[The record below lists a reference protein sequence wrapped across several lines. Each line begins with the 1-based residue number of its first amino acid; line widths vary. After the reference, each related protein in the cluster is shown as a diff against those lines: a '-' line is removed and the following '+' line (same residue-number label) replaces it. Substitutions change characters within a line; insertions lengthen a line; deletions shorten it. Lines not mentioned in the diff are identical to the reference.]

1 MPPRLP
7 ALLIALSLLAL
18 PAPALAQSEPLPP
31 QGTPPPGTND
41 FGCKPPPRH
50 PYPVVLVHGT
60 FLNMTMSWPSLAP
73 ALTRLDYCVF
83 ALDYGSNATGDIP
96 KSARQL
102 RTFVDQVL
110 KETGAAKVAIV
121 GHSQGGMMPRYLIKF
136 LDRSTKVD
144 ELVGLSPSNHGTTNP
159 LAGPAGGLG
168 CTACVQQVAGSEF
181 IQNLNAGDRT
191 PPPVSYTV
199 VQTRNDEVVTPF
211 DSAFLPT
218 TGDGRVTNVLLQDR
232 CPADVT
238 DHIGITYDPVA
249 FQWVLNAVGRP
260 GPADPAFEPDCTGA
274 GASTYPDTNSVGGG
288 GSEGGGGPGP
298 GADPGK
304 LVIGGARR
312 HGRRLHVAIKSR
324 GNAVQEVVV
333 RLRTR
338 NGKGLGRTKKRV
350 TVQNRRVVRIRPRAK
365 LQRGKRYRLVAKGTS
380 FGRAVTKKKA
390 FRLR

>member
-7 ALLIALSLLAL
+7 ALLVALSLLAV
-18 PAPALAQSEPLPP
+18 PAPALAQNEPLPP

-41 FGCKPPPRH
+41 FDCKPPPRH

-60 FLNMTMSWPSLAP
+60 FLNMTMSWPALAP

-83 ALDYGSNATGDIP
+83 ALDYGNNATGDIP

-159 LAGPAGGLG
+159 GAGPAGGFG
-168 CTACVQQVAGSEF
+168 CTACAQQAAGSEF
-181 IQNLNAGDRT
+181 IANLNAGDRT
-191 PPPVSYTV
+191 PAPTSYTV

-260 GPADPAFEPDCTGA
+260 GPADPAFEPDCSGA
-274 GASTYPDTNSVGGG
+274 GASTYPDTDSVSGG

-324 GNAVQEVVV
+324 GNAVQKVVV

-338 NGKGLGRTKKRV
+338 KGKGLGRTKKRV
-350 TVQNRRVVRIRPRAK
+350 TVQKRRVVRIRPRAK

-380 FGRAVTKKKA
+380 FGRTVTKRKT